1 MLDTITG
8 YPALLKE
15 IKERIRS
22 AQYEALKAVNKEL
35 ISLYWDIG
43 RIIVENQKGASWG
56 KSVVERLSADLQT
69 ELLGISGF
77 SPRNIWRMRD
87 FYLVYRNNPK
97 LSPLVSEIGWTH
109 NLIIL
114 NSCGTDLE
122 REFYIRMTIKHGWS
136 KRTLF
141 DKIEL
146 KTYETTMASQTSF
159 EKALP
164 PELAAPAR
172 LAVKDEYT
180 FDFLEMGDE
189 RTERRLECAI
199 LTKVEPFLREMGGL
213 FSFVGSQYRIEVGD
227 QEYFIDLMLYHRS
240 LKCLVA
246 VELKTGNFLPEHV
259 GKMQFY
265 LAALDDLERE
275 EGENPSIGIIL
286 CRSKNR
292 ITVEYAL
299 RESRKPIGVSVYRL
313 VRKLPAKL
321 RRLLPDRRQVEMLL
335 GPGDRPESGIASR
348 EMREYPR
355 KLRELDRI
363 ARKSKMTPEDAA
375 RIGKKVK
382 KAIHGHYKKIR

>member
-8 YPALLKE
+8 YPALFKE

-22 AQYEALKAVNKEL
+22 AQYDALKAVNKEL
-35 ISLYWDIG
+35 ISLYRDIG
-43 RIIVENQKGASWG
+43 RIIVEKQKGATWG
-56 KSVVERLSADLQT
+56 KSVVERLSADLQD
-69 ELLGISGF
+69 EFPGISGF
-77 SPRNIWRMRD
+77 SSRNIWRMRD
-87 FYLVYRNNPK
+87 FYLAYRDNPK

-141 DKIEL
+141 DKVAL
-146 KTYETTMASQTSF
+146 GTYEKTMAGQTSF
-159 EKALP
+159 EQALP
-164 PELAAPAR
+164 RDLSIPAR

-189 RTERRLECAI
+189 RSERRLEYAI
-199 LTKVEPFLREMGGL
+199 LAKVEPFLKEMGGL

-246 VELKTGNFLPEHV
+246 IELKTGRFMPEHV

-265 LAALDDLERE
+265 LAALDDLARL

-292 ITVEYAL
+292 TIVEYAL
-299 RESRKPIGVSVYRL
+299 RETRKPIGVSAYKL
-313 VRKLPAKL
+313 VRSLPNELK
-321 RRLLPDRRQVEMLL
+321 RLLPDRRQVEMLL
-335 GPGDRPESGIASR
+335 SEPTAPHVAPQVNPQVTKRTAR
-348 EMREYPR
+348 E
-355 KLRELDRI
+355 
-363 ARKSKMTPEDAA
+363 
-375 RIGKKVK
+375 G
-382 KAIHGHYKKIR
+382 

>member
-1 MLDTITG
+1 MLDAITG
-8 YPALLKE
+8 YPALFKE
-15 IKERIRS
+15 VKERIRS

-43 RIIVENQKGASWG
+43 RIIVERQKGASWG

-69 ELLGISGF
+69 EFPGISGF

-87 FYLVYRNNPK
+87 FHLAYRNNPK

-114 NSCGTDLE
+114 NCCGTDLE
-122 REFYIRMTIKHGWS
+122 REFYIRMTMEHGWS

-159 EKALP
+159 DQALP
-164 PELAAPAR
+164 RELAAPAR

-189 RTERRLECAI
+189 RRERRLECAI
-199 LTKVEPFLREMGGL
+199 LARVEPFLKEMGGL
-213 FSFVGSQYRIEVGD
+213 FSFVGSQYRLEVGD

-246 VELKTGNFLPEHV
+246 VELKTGKFIPEHV

-265 LAALDDLERE
+265 LAALDDLVKLEN
-275 EGENPSIGIIL
+275 ENPSIGIIL
-286 CRSKNR
+286 CRSKNKT
-292 ITVEYAL
+292 IVEYTL
-299 RESRKPIGVSVYRL
+299 RETRKPIGVAAYKL
-313 VRKLPAKL
+313 VRSLPNELK
-321 RRLLPDRRQVEMLL
+321 RLLPDRRQVEMLL
-335 GPGDRPESGIASR
+335 SEPTREEKPDKRMNELVGRFRSDIRQGGISKKEIEAVI
-348 EMREYPR
+348 R
-355 KLRELDRI
+355 K
-363 ARKSKMTPEDAA
+363 ARKQD
-375 RIGKKVK
+375 I
-382 KAIHGHYKKIR
+382 